1 MNDKA
6 SMSKHVWVFRSGGLG
21 DFLLTIP
28 FLKVLSERADLLTV
42 VTRPSYAR
50 LASNL
55 FQHTQWLDVESRSVT
70 DLFRPIYGNED
81 HSIRGADVY
90 TFLGSGDPEFLQ
102 GLKDRGCRR
111 VVLLESR
118 PIDPPHVTLRMFE
131 TAGLDP
137 PPDLLQRAWLS
148 GKGPEGC
155 DVFIHPGSGSPSK
168 NAPLPL
174 FVERLRKMGSDHPY
188 ETVYIVL
195 GEADLGMRAAVEE
208 ISSRIGARLLITPDL
223 QTLKRRLEHSAA
235 RFIGND
241 SGVTHLASLL
251 GVPVDVFFLSTDP
264 AIWAPIGPHVR
275 IARV

>member
-1 MNDKA
+1 
-6 SMSKHVWVFRSGGLG
+6 MSKHVWVFRSGGLG

-28 FLKVLSERADLLTV
+28 FLKVLSEQADLLTV
-42 VTRPSYAR
+42 VTRRSYA
-50 LASNL
+50 NL
-55 FQHTQWLDVESRSVT
+55 VSHLFHRTQWLDVESQSVT
-70 DLFRPIYGNED
+70 NLFRPISRNED
-81 HSIRGADVY
+81 NSIRGADVY
-90 TFLGSGDPEFLQ
+90 TFLGSGNPEFLQ
-102 GLKDRGCRR
+102 GLKDRGCQR

-148 GKGPEGC
+148 GEESQGR
-155 DVFIHPGSGSPSK
+155 DVFIHPGSGSPLK

-174 FVERLRKMGSDHPY
+174 FVEKLRKMESDCPY

-195 GEADLGMRAAVEE
+195 GEADLGMRAEVEE

-223 QTLKRRLEHSAA
+223 QTLKRMLEHSAA

-251 GVPVDVFFLSTDP
+251 GVPVDALFLSTDP

-275 IARV
+275 ITRV